1 MKTFYTS
8 VVELRQEFD
17 ALIETHPY
25 ECGWADEA
33 IFFVQLH
40 DPEPGTRVTLLVQLS
55 ADGIRWMDEGTV
67 IETEDTAFAR
77 IAQFGGF
84 IRLAGTPTGSDGQ
97 VTPVTVSVRLA
108 LKG

>member
-17 ALIETHPY
+17 GAIETHPY

-33 IFFVQLH
+33 LFFVELH
-40 DPEPGTRVTLLVQLS
+40 DAAPGETVSLRVQLS
-55 ADGIRWMDEGTV
+55 PDGIRWLDEGSEIRTGGS
-67 IETEDTAFAR
+67 AFAR
-77 IAQFGGF
+77 VSRFGGF
-84 IRLAGTPTGSDGQ
+84 LRLAGIATRADGE
-97 VTPVTVSVRLA
+97 PARVTVSVRLA